1 MEKNP
6 KKIKTMFNSIA
17 DTYDLL
23 NHVFSFNIDAIW
35 RKKTVKAVANLNPLK
50 ILDVAAG
57 TFDLSLTFAKKFPM
71 CEIYSLDFAI
81 DMLAKGLHKIKDN
94 KLYPINGDGLAL
106 PFKDN
111 TFDIVSIAFG
121 LRNLES
127 YEKGLEEFYRV
138 LKPNGVLLVLEF
150 TPNKNPLFNLYSGV
164 IMPLIGKI
172 ISGDSEAYSYLH
184 KSVKNFPNAD
194 TLLEMFDSHGFVE
207 TNYKKMTF
215 SIAALHKGEKKKN
228 LRNIF

>member
-6 KKIKTMFNSIA
+6 KKIKNMFNSIA
-17 DTYDLL
+17 GTYDLL
-23 NHVFSFNIDAIW
+23 NHIFSLNIDAMW
-35 RKKTVKAVANLNPLK
+35 RKKTVKAIKNSNPQK

-57 TFDLSLTFAKKFPM
+57 TFDLSISFAKEFKNA
-71 CEIYSLDFAI
+71 EIYSLDFAI
-81 DMLAKGLHKIKDN
+81 DMLTKGLHKIKN
-94 KLYPINGDGLAL
+94 HNIFAINGDGLKL

-121 LRNLES
+121 IRNLES
-127 YEKGLEEFYRV
+127 MEQGLQEFFRV
-138 LKPNGVLLVLEF
+138 LKPNGILLVLEF

-172 ISGDSEAYSYLH
+172 VSGDSEAYSYLH

-194 TLLEMFDSHGFVE
+194 TLKQMFEHTGFIN
-207 TNYKKMTF
+207 TSYKKMTF
-215 SIAALHKGEKKKN
+215 SIAALHKGQKPN
-228 LRNIF
+228 